1 MRNLFLLKLSLR
13 ILDQL
18 NVLIFVLP
26 YKKMFSNI
34 LVLKKKTTQLRSI
47 NTINHLKNLKAHIG
61 NSEVD
66 LGAFTVC
73 CWVETDTIQFQFT
86 SNLQNLK
93 IRFSWSLTPA
103 TDDINVYIRLYVYI
117 IHVKKNSRHAAL
129 FLRSK
134 KKQKKKQY
142 FYKYKMAH
150 HPTY

>member
-1 MRNLFLLKLSLR
+1 
-13 ILDQL
+13 
-18 NVLIFVLP
+18 
-26 YKKMFSNI
+26 MFSNI
-34 LVLKKKTTQLRSI
+34 LVLKKKKKTQLRSI

-103 TDDINVYIRLYVYI
+103 TDDINVYIRLYMYI
-117 IHVKKNSRHAAL
+117 IHFKKEFPSSCS
-129 FLRSK
+129 FLK
-134 KKQKKKQY
+134 V
-142 FYKYKMAH
+142 
-150 HPTY
+150 